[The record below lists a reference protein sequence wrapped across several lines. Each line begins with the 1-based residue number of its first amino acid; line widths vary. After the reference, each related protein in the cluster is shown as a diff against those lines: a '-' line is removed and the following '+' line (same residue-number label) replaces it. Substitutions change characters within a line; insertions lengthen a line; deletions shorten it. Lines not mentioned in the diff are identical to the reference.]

1 MGDSFFGELA
11 PSCTHPLSALPI
23 RINDQSSRI
32 LLGQDVLTLFYWLF
46 YLFNCDE
53 LSDALTGSNLKSWRH
68 LWQKLWK
75 NAEGLRHVWLFRFD
89 DDGGSCACC
98 AFFEHG
104 LKSWSSGES
113 FANLEPRT
121 KKHNIVIERSKMIQK
136 DCTFVYFCHYC
147 SEVTWLNGF
156 SLKRLGT
163 GQFRS
168 ESLRRTRVLPEHAK
182 MKDVCCKM

>member
-1 MGDSFFGELA
+1 MLKAFVTFDCSASTTTAGAVLA
-11 PSCTHPLSALPI
+11 ALS
-23 RINDQSSRI
+23 SSTASKVE
-32 LLGQDVLTLFYWLF
+32 VL
-46 YLFNCDE
+46 
-53 LSDALTGSNLKSWRH
+53 
-68 LWQKLWK
+68 
-75 NAEGLRHVWLFRFD
+75 V
-89 DDGGSCACC
+89 
-98 AFFEHG
+98 
-104 LKSWSSGES
+104 S